1 MNVYKKH
8 HKNEIQGEVW
18 HRDRDRDRGERE
30 ETILLGMA
38 AAACQVLRKRERR
51 NDY

>member
-8 HKNEIQGEVW
+8 HKNKIEGEVW
-18 HRDRDRDRGERE
+18 HRDRDRGETE